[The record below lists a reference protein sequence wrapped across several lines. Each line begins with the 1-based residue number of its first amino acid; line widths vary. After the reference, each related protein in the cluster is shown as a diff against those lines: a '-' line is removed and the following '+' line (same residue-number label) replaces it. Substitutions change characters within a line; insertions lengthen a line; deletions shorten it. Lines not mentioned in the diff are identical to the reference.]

1 MRGSFDVTVTPEC
14 EECGTD
20 WDVEGT
26 AWIGSGD
33 IDVSLP
39 DEGITQCPECGEHY
53 DQDRLIES
61 AHDWAVMVAQD
72 MGA

>member
-1 MRGSFDVTVTPEC
+1 MRGSFDVTVSPEC

-26 AWIGSGD
+26 AWCGARD
-33 IDVSLP
+33 IDVTLP
-39 DEGITQCPECGEHY
+39 NDGVNECPECGERY
-53 DQDRLIES
+53 DQELLIQTAWE
-61 AHDWAVMVAQD
+61 WAELVAQD